1 VACSSRSFLRRRSR
15 RRKTILFALL
25 VMSITVIGVIAA
37 RVISANTVRLSLRP
51 QISILIEGNPFTVP
65 SGIGINQSLWRD
77 HSLDNYGV
85 SGHSPLN
92 TRDSSGIVFV
102 ESNTVR
108 NFTLFEF
115 LAVWGQTIDG
125 SEVVGNLV
133 PQGDSACMAVDGQT
147 LPTIRD
153 VTLSDSERIE
163 LEIVKGDCSAVS

>member
-1 VACSSRSFLRRRSR
+1 
-15 RRKTILFALL
+15 
-25 VMSITVIGVIAA
+25 MSITVIGVIAA

-125 SEVVGNLV
+125 SEVVGNIV
-133 PQGDSACMAVDGQT
+133 PQEDSACMAVDGQT